1 MKHTDINKIY
11 ENIPQESIPWNLT
24 DPPEVLTQLVNEGI
38 IQPCKTVDL
47 GCGTGNYAIYLAKAG
62 FDVSGIDI
70 SAEAI
75 RLARENAANKGV
87 ACNFIVGD
95 LCRDWP
101 ESSGNFGFAFDYE
114 VLHHIYPRFRKKY
127 IENVSRFLKPGA
139 FYLSVCFS
147 VKDPHFGGTGKYRKT
162 PIGTVLYFSS
172 ENELKKLFQPM
183 FTIIESK
190 TIEVKG
196 QTVPHMANYFLMK
209 KLPGKSDH

>member
-11 ENIPQESIPWNLT
+11 QTMLPESIPWNLT
-24 DPPEVLTQLVNEGI
+24 DPPEVLTHLVKEGI
-38 IQPCKTVDL
+38 IPPCKTVDL
-47 GCGTGNYAIYLAKAG
+47 GCGMGNYAIYLAKEG
-62 FDVSGIDI
+62 FDVTGIDI

-75 RLARENAANKGV
+75 RLASENAEKTGV
-87 ACNFIVGD
+87 MCNFIVGD

-101 ESSGNFGFAFDYE
+101 DSAGNFGFAYDYE

-127 IENVSRFLKPGA
+127 IENVSRLLKPGA
-139 FYLSVCFS
+139 YYLSVCFS
-147 VKDPHFGGTGKYRKT
+147 VKDPYFGGTGKYRKT

-172 ENELKKLFQPM
+172 ENELKRLFQPL

-196 QTVPHMANYFLMK
+196 KTVSHMANYFLMK
-209 KLPGKSDH
+209 RNVSSGS